1 MAYHEKV
8 IEVDRRKV
16 LLVSGSPRA
25 KGNTDTLLREIGR
38 ALEAARITT
47 VFVPL
52 RDYAVHSCIG
62 CERCRKDK
70 TCTAFYDG
78 MHLLY
83 PLIEE
88 SGGLVVGSPT
98 YNYNITPEMKCF
110 IDRLYP
116 YFDFASERP
125 GPYSSRLADEGRKL
139 LTVGVCEQNDLADMP
154 HTLPAMTDPFRA
166 MGYGLVEELAV
177 TGHFPKGSVAK
188 DQEALS
194 RAGRAGESLA
204 AALLES

>member
-1 MAYHEKV
+1 MAYDREVAK
-8 IEVDRRKV
+8 VDRRKV
-16 LLVSGSPRA
+16 VLVSGSPRE
-25 KGNTDTLLREIGR
+25 KGNTDTLLREIGG
-38 ALEAARITT
+38 ALEAEGLTT

-52 RDYAVHSCIG
+52 RDYAIHSCIG

-116 YFDFASERP
+116 YFDFGSPRP
-125 GPYSSRLADEGRKL
+125 GPYSSRLAGERRKL
-139 LTVGVCEQNDLADMP
+139 LTVGVCEQNDVADMA
-154 HTLPAMTDPFRA
+154 HTLPAMADPFRA
-166 MGYGLVEELAV
+166 MGYDLVEELAV
-177 TGHFPKGSVAK
+177 TGHFPRGSVRK
-188 DQEALS
+188 DREVLL
-194 RAGRAGESLA
+194 RAERAGESLA
-204 AALLES
+204 AALLEG